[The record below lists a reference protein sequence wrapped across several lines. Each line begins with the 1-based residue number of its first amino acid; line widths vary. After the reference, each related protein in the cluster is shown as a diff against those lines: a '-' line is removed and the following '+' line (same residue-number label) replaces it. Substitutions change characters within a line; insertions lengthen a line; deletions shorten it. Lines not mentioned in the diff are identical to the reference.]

1 MAGPAESPETQQL
14 LELLAVVTSF
24 TDEPSAVQAAA
35 ERAAQALEAEVAAV
49 VLDDEVVA
57 AVGFPAGATPNED
70 LLAIARGER
79 DWIEVPGL
87 AKCQAIVSRWSGTRP
102 GRLIIARWGSEP
114 FSVEER
120 NLVRGMG
127 RLMELTLTV
136 LRTLEAEHRMRR
148 ESERQAAENAR
159 LLRSLREQ
167 QRLQVQVS
175 VIQRAISRRDPLQQI
190 LETITEAAQ
199 DLLGDDIVGLWIR
212 DYDAPDRA
220 TLRAAVGLDVVG
232 LPNIALA
239 EAGAAGEAMR
249 RNQVVMLYGYEH
261 ASPVIRELT
270 GGRLHASM
278 AAPVNQSGKV
288 SGGLVVASHRPE
300 RRYQEHE
307 ADTLRTFAQN
317 VSLALTDAHTFEKMN
332 RAVHDTLTGL
342 AGRGLFMDQ
351 ITEQLDRGG
360 EAALLFIDLDGF
372 KTVND
377 TLGHAAGDELL
388 RIAAQRITSQL
399 RPTDIAGRFGGDE
412 FTVLMCN
419 VTDTRAAPLVASRII
434 RALGEPM
441 PVAGRSLN
449 VGASVGIA
457 TTQPD
462 SPEPADLLR
471 RADMAMYQAKRNGR
485 GRYEV
490 FAQESDS
497 VDEQREYADPLQ
509 SGWGPPPAG

>member
-1 MAGPAESPETQQL
+1 MTGPAASPETQQL

-57 AVGFPAGATPNED
+57 AVGFPAGRTQTED

-87 AKCQAIVSRWSGTRP
+87 AKCQAIVSRWSGTHP

-167 QRLQVQVS
+167 QRLQLQVS

-190 LETITEAAQ
+190 LETITAAAQ
-199 DLLGDDIVGLWIR
+199 DLLGDEIVGLWIR
-212 DYDAPDRA
+212 DHGAPDRA
-220 TLRAAVGLDVVG
+220 TLLAAVGLDVLG
-232 LPNIALA
+232 LPSVPLA
-239 EAGAAGEAMR
+239 DAGAAGEAMR
-249 RNQVVMLYGYEH
+249 RNQVVTLSGYER
-261 ASPVIRELT
+261 AAPVIRELT

-278 AAPVNQSGKV
+278 AAPVHESGEV
-288 SGGLVVASHRPE
+288 SGGLLVASYDPE
-300 RRYQEHE
+300 RRYQEPE

-317 VSLALTDAHTFEKMN
+317 VSLALTDARTFEKMN

-351 ITEQLDRGG
+351 VAEQLARGE

-372 KTVND
+372 KSVND

-388 RIAAQRITSQL
+388 AIAAQRITSQL
-399 RPTDIAGRFGGDE
+399 RPSDIAGRFGGDE
-412 FTVLMCN
+412 FTVLL
-419 VTDTRAAPLVASRII
+419 TSLSDARAATTVASRII
-434 RALGEPM
+434 RALSDPIR
-441 PVAGRSLN
+441 VAGRSLN

-457 TTQPD
+457 MTLPD
-462 SPEPADLLR
+462 LPEPVDLLR

-490 FAQESDS
+490 FTQEAVSRDSQQRRSDPS
-497 VDEQREYADPLQ
+497 QFR
-509 SGWGPPPAG
+509 WGSSLG